1 MDKARLIQKMERY
14 CAYQERCHSDV
25 QNKLKNLNVNWSI
38 AQEVILHLM
47 QENYLNEQRFANA
60 YAEGKL
66 RIKHWGKIKIRNGLV
81 QKFVSKEC
89 IKVALE
95 SLDTN
100 EYLEIFK
107 DRLEIARN
115 RYASENDAYKRLQK
129 IKRYMYSKGYEM
141 ELIGTID

>member
-25 QNKLKNLNVNWSI
+25 QNKLKKLNVNWGI
-38 AQEVILHLM
+38 AQDVILHLM
-47 QENYLNEQRFANA
+47 QENFLNEQRFATA

-89 IKVALE
+89 IKMALASIDDEQYKEVFE
-95 SLDTN
+95 S
-100 EYLEIFK
+100 
-107 DRLEIARN
+107 RLEIARK
-115 RYASENDAYKRLQK
+115 RYENESDNYTRLQK

>member
-25 QNKLKNLNVNWSI
+25 QNKLKNLKVNWGI

-47 QENYLNEQRFANA
+47 QENFLNEQRFATA

-66 RIKHWGKIKIRNGLV
+66 RIKHWGKVKIKNGLI

-89 IKVALE
+89 IKVAL
-95 SLDTN
+95 SSIDAD
-100 EYLEIFK
+100 EYQKVFNT
-107 DRLEIARN
+107 RLEIARK
-115 RYASENDAYKRLQK
+115 RYANEKDSYTRLQK